1 MGKKSATKDDFD
13 GLVEDTTKARN
24 QRIIDRF
31 LKMLIIGV
39 IMDLMKGGDA
49 DSSENAGSDR
59 KKAPASGSKKS
70 KKSSDDDD
78 GFEMGSMKKK
88 MDNMWGPLI
97 GLVCVG
103 AIMYGKAMEDNYAG
117 VKFSDA
123 ANYYDVMDMP
133 RQSEMIDVRKK
144 YKSLALTWHPDK
156 NPDCKEC
163 PEKFAA
169 ISKAYETLSDV
180 DKKKAY
186 DAKGGTSESLN
197 SAASESLTAENFE
210 SKVLRS
216 NDVWIVEVYD
226 PNDRASS
233 SYHPVW
239 EETAT
244 ALQKTAKFGRIDA
257 IKNPDALNFFPTRIK
272 VFPVVYRFA
281 RGEVVDSWQVTGGD
295 EHSGNSLL
303 SQWIMEV
310 YPQFPIIEGAAAVTS
325 WWKQV
330 DRPRLLIC
338 GGGAVI
344 RRGPKNN
351 KFGAVLKQV
360 HLWSDIFSVGL
371 ADGKDCTEALKAF
384 NVEMPEPDNKKGHP
398 WSLIFV
404 PVGETKT
411 KGEIFSTDDLSEF
424 PEEMEKVIQSHITV
438 EAPHL
443 TARNHKQL
451 CAAGAASRTFCLLL
465 VDMSNEQVA
474 KALKEVATSAV
485 DYAKELAE
493 NREAEGVEEGSTPNV
508 DEAFR
513 IQAVQVTTSTS
524 RFPGQPVAPGSEFF
538 TAWAEVGHAPM
549 FLVELD
555 TQRVAAVKPS
565 ILGQVSQQIAYED
578 LKLKEL
584 PEDFNLPGI
593 MPDPEVP
600 LMRVALATLTAPIGA
615 LFTFVFVAAVA
626 AVAPELEVP
635 MLGAGAAGMMAVVI
649 VVWPLAMRRTLAL
662 VVGGA

>member
-1 MGKKSATKDDFD
+1 
-13 GLVEDTTKARN
+13 
-24 QRIIDRF
+24 
-31 LKMLIIGV
+31 
-39 IMDLMKGGDA
+39 
-49 DSSENAGSDR
+49 
-59 KKAPASGSKKS
+59 
-70 KKSSDDDD
+70 
-78 GFEMGSMKKK
+78 
-88 MDNMWGPLI
+88 
-97 GLVCVG
+97 
-103 AIMYGKAMEDNYAG
+103 
-117 VKFSDA
+117 
-123 ANYYDVMDMP
+123 
-133 RQSEMIDVRKK
+133 
-144 YKSLALTWHPDK
+144 
-156 NPDCKEC
+156 
-163 PEKFAA
+163 
-169 ISKAYETLSDV
+169 
-180 DKKKAY
+180 
-186 DAKGGTSESLN
+186 
-197 SAASESLTAENFE
+197 
-210 SKVLRS
+210 
-216 NDVWIVEVYD
+216 
-226 PNDRASS
+226 
-233 SYHPVW
+233 
-239 EETAT
+239 
-244 ALQKTAKFGRIDA
+244 
-257 IKNPDALNFFPTRIK
+257 
-272 VFPVVYRFA
+272 
-281 RGEVVDSWQVTGGD
+281 
-295 EHSGNSLL
+295 
-303 SQWIMEV
+303 
-310 YPQFPIIEGAAAVTS
+310 
-325 WWKQV
+325 
-330 DRPRLLIC
+330 
-338 GGGAVI
+338 
-344 RRGPKNN
+344 
-351 KFGAVLKQV
+351 
-360 HLWSDIFSVGL
+360 
-371 ADGKDCTEALKAF
+371 
-384 NVEMPEPDNKKGHP
+384 
-398 WSLIFV
+398 LIFV
-404 PVGETKT
+404 PVGETKA